1 MQAALAGEMQEASR
15 NLRNQQQEY
24 FKRIK
29 AYETTINSAI
39 QLTAEQRK
47 SMEGEW
53 ELVEQM

>member
-1 MQAALAGEMQEASR
+1 MQAALAGEVQEASR
-15 NLRNQQQEY
+15 TLRNQQQEY

-29 AYETTINSAI
+29 AYETTTNSAI

-53 ELVEQM
+53 ELVEEK